1 MSSHQLTE
9 NEIFALVRKIETLGL
24 SQSQKSAV
32 EALMA
37 HICESHTAATIAHAN
52 SVERYQLLAEKLSL
66 LSGRATESI
75 DYLSSKIEMLEIEL
89 SEFERD
95 DNQTIH

>member
-9 NEIFALVRKIETLGL
+9 NEIFALVREIETLGL

-52 SVERYQLLAEKLSL
+52 SVERYQLLSEKVSSLSD
-66 LSGRATESI
+66 SAVETI
-75 DYLSSKIEMLEIEL
+75 DYLCSKIEMLKIEL
-89 SEFERD
+89 SKYEHD